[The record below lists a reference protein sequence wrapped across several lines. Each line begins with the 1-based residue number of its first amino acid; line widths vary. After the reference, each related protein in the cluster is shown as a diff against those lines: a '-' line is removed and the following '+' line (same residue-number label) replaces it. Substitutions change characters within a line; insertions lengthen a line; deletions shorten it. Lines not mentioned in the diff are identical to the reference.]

1 MRNSP
6 GIITA
11 NLACFFAMFI
21 WAFAFPASEVLLQ
34 TWGLM
39 SLILARTVL
48 AVGTLTVIWL
58 WVDGFANLKSAPWF
72 HGLKIGGIGFG
83 IGAILLLAGQKM
95 SDPVTPAI
103 AAAMMPIAGAAVEV
117 VLDKRVVKPH
127 LFGAILLAF
136 IGGILSGG
144 VNVNDITFGIG
155 ALFCVLAIVLFAWVT
170 HATTCELNS
179 LSPIGQTAITLIGCL
194 TVVFL
199 AYIGSVIIGLKES
212 HIGLTGTREIT
223 LLIIMA
229 VASIALAQLL
239 WIWGAGGLGILLASL
254 HMNIAPFYVMAI
266 VVVFMGEQW
275 NWSQA
280 FGAALVGFAVLIAQS
295 KHLNRLSANKVHSK

>member
-1 MRNSP
+1 MTNSP

-11 NLACFFAMFI
+11 NLACFVAMFM

-34 TWGLM
+34 TWGVM
-39 SLILARTVL
+39 ALILVRTIL
-48 AVGTLTVIWL
+48 AVSTLTVIWL
-58 WVDGFANLKSAPWF
+58 WVDGFSKLRLAPWF

-83 IGAILLLAGQKM
+83 IGAILLLVGQKM

-117 VLDKRVVKPH
+117 VLDKRMLKLH
-127 LFGAILLAF
+127 LIVAIVLAF
-136 IGGILSGG
+136 IGGIFAGG
-144 VNVNDITFGIG
+144 VNLNDVTFGIG
-155 ALFCVLAIVLFAWVT
+155 ALFCVIAIVLFAWVT
-170 HATTCELNS
+170 HATTNDLKL

-194 TVVFL
+194 TVVFV
-199 AYIGSVIIGLKES
+199 AYIVSVIIGVKEY
-212 HIGLTGTREIT
+212 HIGLTGVTEIT
-223 LLIIMA
+223 LLIVMA

-266 VVVFMGEQW
+266 VVIFMGDQW

-280 FGAALVGFAVLIAQS
+280 LGAALVGIAVLIAQS
-295 KHLNRLSANKVHSK
+295 KQFNKFSTDKV

>member
-1 MRNSP
+1 MTNSP

-11 NLACFFAMFI
+11 NLACFVAMFM

-34 TWGLM
+34 TWGVM
-39 SLILARTVL
+39 ALILVRTIL
-48 AVGTLTVIWL
+48 AASTLTVIWL
-58 WVDGFANLKSAPWF
+58 WVDGFSKLRLAPWF

-83 IGAILLLAGQKM
+83 IGAILLLVGQKM

-117 VLDKRVVKPH
+117 VLDKRMLKLH
-127 LFGAILLAF
+127 LIVAIVLAF
-136 IGGILSGG
+136 IGGIFAGG
-144 VNVNDITFGIG
+144 VNLNDVTFGIG
-155 ALFCVLAIVLFAWVT
+155 ALFCVIAIVLFAWVT
-170 HATTCELNS
+170 HATTNDLKL

-194 TVVFL
+194 TVVFV
-199 AYIGSVIIGLKES
+199 AYIVSVIIGVKEY
-212 HIGLTGTREIT
+212 HIGLTGVTETT
-223 LLIIMA
+223 LLMVMA

-266 VVVFMGEQW
+266 VVIFMGDQW

-280 FGAALVGFAVLIAQS
+280 LGAALVGIAVLIAQS
-295 KHLNRLSANKVHSK
+295 KQFNKFSTDKV

>member
-1 MRNSP
+1 MTKSP

-11 NLACFFAMFI
+11 NLACFVAMFM

-34 TWGLM
+34 TWGVM
-39 SLILARTVL
+39 ALILVRTIL
-48 AVGTLTVIWL
+48 AVSTLTVIWL
-58 WVDGFANLKSAPWF
+58 WVDGFSKLRLAPWF

-83 IGAILLLAGQKM
+83 IGAILLLVGQKM

-117 VLDKRVVKPH
+117 VLDKRMLKLH
-127 LFGAILLAF
+127 LIVAIVLAF
-136 IGGILSGG
+136 IGGIFAGG
-144 VNVNDITFGIG
+144 VNLNDVTFGIG
-155 ALFCVLAIVLFAWVT
+155 ALFCVIAIVLFAWVT
-170 HATTCELNS
+170 HATTNDLKL

-194 TVVFL
+194 TVVL
-199 AYIGSVIIGLKES
+199 VAYIVSVIIGVKEY
-212 HIGLTGTREIT
+212 HIGLTGVTETT
-223 LLIIMA
+223 LLMVMA

-266 VVVFMGEQW
+266 VVIFMGDQW

-280 FGAALVGFAVLIAQS
+280 LGAALVGIAVLIAQS
-295 KHLNRLSANKVHSK
+295 KQFNKFSTDKE

>member
-11 NLACFFAMFI
+11 NLACFLAMFM

-34 TWGLM
+34 SWGVVAL
-39 SLILARTVL
+39 LLARTVL
-48 AVGTLTVIWL
+48 AVCTLTIIWL
-58 WVDGFANLKSAPWF
+58 WIDGFQNIKSAPWF

-83 IGAILLLAGQKM
+83 VGAILLLVGQKM

-117 VLDKRVVKPH
+117 ILDKRVLKLH
-127 LFGAILLAF
+127 LMIAIILAF
-136 IGGILSGG
+136 VGGILAGG
-144 VNVNDITFGIG
+144 VNFNDATFGVG
-155 ALFCVLAIVLFAWVT
+155 ALFCLIAIMLFAWVT
-170 HATTCELNS
+170 HATTNDLKT
-179 LSPIGQTAITLIGCL
+179 LSPIGQTTITLIGSL
-194 TVVFL
+194 IVVTFAHVASL
-199 AYIGSVIIGLKES
+199 AFAIKGAQV
-212 HIGLTGTREIT
+212 GLTAPTELT
-223 LLIIMA
+223 LMIIMA

-239 WIWGAGGLGILLASL
+239 WIWGAGGLGILFASL

-275 NWSQA
+275 SCSQA
-280 FGAALVGFAVLIAQS
+280 FGAALVGIAVLIAQS
-295 KHLNRLSANKVHSK
+295 KQFTDFSTDINKV

>member
-1 MRNSP
+1 MTNSP

-11 NLACFFAMFI
+11 NLACFVAMFM

-34 TWGLM
+34 TWGVM
-39 SLILARTVL
+39 ALILVRTIL
-48 AVGTLTVIWL
+48 AVSTLTVIWL
-58 WVDGFANLKSAPWF
+58 WVDGFSKLRLAPWF

-83 IGAILLLAGQKM
+83 IGAILLLVGQKM

-117 VLDKRVVKPH
+117 VLDKRMLKLH
-127 LFGAILLAF
+127 LIVAIVLAF
-136 IGGILSGG
+136 IGGIFAGG
-144 VNVNDITFGIG
+144 VNLNDVTFGIG
-155 ALFCVLAIVLFAWVT
+155 ALFCVIAIVLFAWVT
-170 HATTCELNS
+170 HATTNDLKL

-194 TVVFL
+194 TVVFV
-199 AYIGSVIIGLKES
+199 AYIVSVIIGVKEY
-212 HIGLTGTREIT
+212 HIGLTGVTEIT
-223 LLIIMA
+223 LLMVMA

-266 VVVFMGEQW
+266 VVIFMGDQW

-280 FGAALVGFAVLIAQS
+280 LGAALVGIAVLIAQS
-295 KHLNRLSANKVHSK
+295 KQFNKFSTDKV

>member
-1 MRNSP
+1 MTNSP

-11 NLACFFAMFI
+11 NLACFVAMFM

-34 TWGLM
+34 TWGVM
-39 SLILARTVL
+39 ALILVRTIL
-48 AVGTLTVIWL
+48 AVSTLTVIWL
-58 WVDGFANLKSAPWF
+58 WVDGFSKLRLAPWF

-83 IGAILLLAGQKM
+83 IGAILLLVGQKM

-117 VLDKRVVKPH
+117 VLDKRMLKLH
-127 LFGAILLAF
+127 LIVAIVLAF
-136 IGGILSGG
+136 IGGIFAGG
-144 VNVNDITFGIG
+144 VNLNDVTFGIG

-170 HATTCELNS
+170 HATTNDLKL

-194 TVVFL
+194 TVVL
-199 AYIGSVIIGLKES
+199 VAYIVSVIIGVKEY
-212 HIGLTGTREIT
+212 HIGLTGVTEIT
-223 LLIIMA
+223 LLIVMA

-239 WIWGAGGLGILLASL
+239 WIWGAGGLGVLLASL

-266 VVVFMGEQW
+266 LVIFMGEKW

-280 FGAALVGFAVLIAQS
+280 FGAALVGIAVLIAQS
-295 KHLNRLSANKVHSK
+295 KQFNKFFTDKV

>member
-1 MRNSP
+1 MTNSP

-11 NLACFFAMFI
+11 NLACFVAMFM

-34 TWGLM
+34 TWGVM
-39 SLILARTVL
+39 ALILVRTIL
-48 AVGTLTVIWL
+48 AVSTLTVIWL
-58 WVDGFANLKSAPWF
+58 WVDGFSKLRLAPWF

-83 IGAILLLAGQKM
+83 IGAILLLVGQKM

-117 VLDKRVVKPH
+117 VLDKRMLKLH
-127 LFGAILLAF
+127 LIVAIVLAF
-136 IGGILSGG
+136 IGGIFAGG
-144 VNVNDITFGIG
+144 VNLNDVTFGIG
-155 ALFCVLAIVLFAWVT
+155 ALFCVIAIVLFAWVT
-170 HATTCELNS
+170 HATTNDLKL

-194 TVVFL
+194 TVVL
-199 AYIGSVIIGLKES
+199 VAYIVSVIIGVKEY
-212 HIGLTGTREIT
+212 HIGLTGVTEIT
-223 LLIIMA
+223 LLIVMA
-229 VASIALAQLL
+229 VASIALARLL

-266 VVVFMGEQW
+266 VVIFMGDQW

-280 FGAALVGFAVLIAQS
+280 LGAALVGIAVLIAQS
-295 KHLNRLSANKVHSK
+295 KQFNKFSTDKV

>member
-1 MRNSP
+1 MQNSP
-6 GIITA
+6 GIVTA
-11 NLACFFAMFI
+11 NLACFVAMFM

-34 TWGLM
+34 TWGVM
-39 SLILARTVL
+39 ALILARTML

-72 HGLKIGGIGFG
+72 HGLKIGGTGFG
-83 IGAILLLAGQKM
+83 FGAILLLVGQKM

-117 VLDKRVVKPH
+117 VLDKRVLKPH
-127 LFGAILLAF
+127 LIMVIVLAF
-136 IGGILSGG
+136 IGGIFSGG
-144 VNVNDITFGIG
+144 VNLNDVTFGIG

-170 HATTCELNS
+170 HATTRDLKL

-194 TVVFL
+194 TVVL
-199 AYIGSVIIGLKES
+199 VAYLGSIIIGIAES
-212 HIGLTGTREIT
+212 HIGLTGPREIT
-223 LLIIMA
+223 LLIVMA

-280 FGAALVGFAVLIAQS
+280 FGAILVGIAVIIAQS
-295 KHLNRLSANKVHSK
+295 KQFNKVSTDKVPCK

>member
-1 MRNSP
+1 MTNSP

-11 NLACFFAMFI
+11 NLACFAAMFM

-34 TWGLM
+34 TWGVM
-39 SLILARTVL
+39 ALILVRTIL
-48 AVGTLTVIWL
+48 AASTLTVIWL
-58 WVDGFANLKSAPWF
+58 WVDGFSKLRLAPWF
-72 HGLKIGGIGFG
+72 HGLKIGGMGFG
-83 IGAILLLAGQKM
+83 IGAILLLVGQKM

-117 VLDKRVVKPH
+117 VLDKRMLKLH
-127 LFGAILLAF
+127 LIVAIVLAF
-136 IGGILSGG
+136 IGGIFAGG
-144 VNVNDITFGIG
+144 VNLNDVTFGIG
-155 ALFCVLAIVLFAWVT
+155 ALFCVIAIVLFAWVT
-170 HATTCELNS
+170 HATTNDLKL

-194 TVVFL
+194 TVVL
-199 AYIGSVIIGLKES
+199 VAYIVSVIIGVKEY
-212 HIGLTGTREIT
+212 HIGLTGVTEIT
-223 LLIIMA
+223 LLMVMA

-266 VVVFMGEQW
+266 VVIFMGDQW

-280 FGAALVGFAVLIAQS
+280 LGAALVGIAVLIAQS
-295 KHLNRLSANKVHSK
+295 KQFNKFSTDKE

>member
-11 NLACFFAMFI
+11 NLACFLAMFM

-34 TWGLM
+34 TWGVLA
-39 SLILARTVL
+39 LLLARTVL
-48 AVGTLTVIWL
+48 AVGTLTLIWL
-58 WVDGFANLKSAPWF
+58 WTDGIENMKSAPKF

-83 IGAILLLAGQKM
+83 IGAILLLVGQKM

-117 VLDKRVVKPH
+117 VLEKRVLKLH
-127 LFGAILLAF
+127 LIIAIILAF
-136 IGGILSGG
+136 IGGIFAGG
-144 VNVNDITFGIG
+144 VNFNDATFGGVG
-155 ALFCVLAIVLFAWVT
+155 ALFCLIAIVLFAWVT
-170 HATTCELNS
+170 HATTNDLKS
-179 LSPIGQTAITLIGCL
+179 LSPIGQTTITLIGSLIVVTAAYVACL
-194 TVVFL
+194 TVGIRG
-199 AYIGSVIIGLKES
+199 A
-212 HIGLTGTREIT
+212 HMGLTGANELT
-223 LLIIMA
+223 LLVIMA

-239 WIWGAGGLGILLASL
+239 WIWGAGGLGILFASL

-280 FGAALVGFAVLIAQS
+280 FGAALVGIAVLIAQS
-295 KHLNRLSANKVHSK
+295 SQFTEISTDINKV

>member
-1 MRNSP
+1 MTNSP

-11 NLACFFAMFI
+11 NLACFAAMFM

-34 TWGLM
+34 TWGVM
-39 SLILARTVL
+39 ALILVRTIL
-48 AVGTLTVIWL
+48 AVSTLTVIWL
-58 WVDGFANLKSAPWF
+58 WVDGFSKLRLAPWF
-72 HGLKIGGIGFG
+72 HGLKIGGMGFG
-83 IGAILLLAGQKM
+83 IGAILLLVGQKM

-117 VLDKRVVKPH
+117 VLDKRMLKLH
-127 LFGAILLAF
+127 LIVAIVLAF
-136 IGGILSGG
+136 IGGIFAGG
-144 VNVNDITFGIG
+144 VNLNDVTFGIG
-155 ALFCVLAIVLFAWVT
+155 ALFCVIAIVLFAWAT
-170 HATTCELNS
+170 HATTNDLKL

-194 TVVFL
+194 TVVL
-199 AYIGSVIIGLKES
+199 VAYIVSVIIGVKEY
-212 HIGLTGTREIT
+212 HIGLTGVTEIT
-223 LLIIMA
+223 LLMVMA

-266 VVVFMGEQW
+266 VVIFMGDQW

-280 FGAALVGFAVLIAQS
+280 LGAALVGIAVLIAQS
-295 KHLNRLSANKVHSK
+295 KQFNKFSTDKV

>member
-1 MRNSP
+1 MQNSP
-6 GIITA
+6 GIVTA
-11 NLACFFAMFI
+11 NLACFIAMFM

-34 TWGLM
+34 TWGVM
-39 SLILARTVL
+39 ALILARTML

-72 HGLKIGGIGFG
+72 HGLKIGGTGFG
-83 IGAILLLAGQKM
+83 FGAILLLVGQKM

-117 VLDKRVVKPH
+117 VLDKRVLKPH
-127 LFGAILLAF
+127 LIAAIVLAF
-136 IGGILSGG
+136 IGGIFSGG
-144 VNVNDITFGIG
+144 VNLNDVTFGIG

-170 HATTCELNS
+170 HATTRDLKL

-194 TVVFL
+194 TVVL
-199 AYIGSVIIGLKES
+199 VAYLGSIIIGIAES
-212 HIGLTGTREIT
+212 HIGLTGPREIT
-223 LLIIMA
+223 LLIVMA

-280 FGAALVGFAVLIAQS
+280 FGAILVGIAVIIAQS
-295 KHLNRLSANKVHSK
+295 KQFNKVSTDKVPCK

>member
-1 MRNSP
+1 MTNSP

-11 NLACFFAMFI
+11 NLACFVAMFM

-34 TWGLM
+34 TWGVM
-39 SLILARTVL
+39 ALILVRTIL
-48 AVGTLTVIWL
+48 AVSTLTVIWL
-58 WVDGFANLKSAPWF
+58 WVDGFSKLRLAPWF

-83 IGAILLLAGQKM
+83 IGAILLLVGQKM

-117 VLDKRVVKPH
+117 VLDKRMLKLH
-127 LFGAILLAF
+127 LIVAIVLAF
-136 IGGILSGG
+136 IGGIFAGG
-144 VNVNDITFGIG
+144 VNLNDVTFGIG
-155 ALFCVLAIVLFAWVT
+155 ALFCVIAIVLFAWVT
-170 HATTCELNS
+170 HATTNDLKL

-194 TVVFL
+194 TVVLL
-199 AYIGSVIIGLKES
+199 AYIVSVIIGVKEY
-212 HIGLTGTREIT
+212 HIGLTGVTEIT
-223 LLIIMA
+223 LLMVMA

-266 VVVFMGEQW
+266 VVIFMGDQW

-280 FGAALVGFAVLIAQS
+280 LGAALVGIAVLIAQS
-295 KHLNRLSANKVHSK
+295 KQFNKFSTDKV

>member
-1 MRNSP
+1 MTNSP

-11 NLACFFAMFI
+11 NLACFVAMFM

-34 TWGLM
+34 TWGVM
-39 SLILARTVL
+39 ALILVRTIL
-48 AVGTLTVIWL
+48 AVSTLTVIWL
-58 WVDGFANLKSAPWF
+58 WVDGFSKLRLAPWF

-83 IGAILLLAGQKM
+83 IGAILLLVGQKM

-117 VLDKRVVKPH
+117 VLDKRMLNLH
-127 LFGAILLAF
+127 LIVAIVLAF
-136 IGGILSGG
+136 IGGIFAGG
-144 VNVNDITFGIG
+144 VNLNDVTFGIG
-155 ALFCVLAIVLFAWVT
+155 ALFCVIAIVLFAWVT
-170 HATTCELNS
+170 HATTNDLKL

-194 TVVFL
+194 TVVL
-199 AYIGSVIIGLKES
+199 VAYIVSVIIGVKEY
-212 HIGLTGTREIT
+212 HIGLTGVTETT
-223 LLIIMA
+223 LLMVMA

-266 VVVFMGEQW
+266 VVIFMGDQW

-280 FGAALVGFAVLIAQS
+280 LGAALVGIAVLIAQS
-295 KHLNRLSANKVHSK
+295 KQFNKFSTDKV

>member
-11 NLACFFAMFI
+11 NLACFLAMFM

-34 TWGLM
+34 SWGVVAL
-39 SLILARTVL
+39 LLARTVL
-48 AVGTLTVIWL
+48 AVGTLTIIWL
-58 WVDGFANLKSAPWF
+58 WIDGFENIKSAPWL

-83 IGAILLLAGQKM
+83 IGAILLLVGQKM

-117 VLDKRVVKPH
+117 VLEKRVLKLH
-127 LFGAILLAF
+127 LIIAIILAF
-136 IGGILSGG
+136 IGGILAGG
-144 VNVNDITFGIG
+144 VNFNDVSFGLG
-155 ALFCVLAIVLFAWVT
+155 ALFCLIAIVLFAWVT
-170 HATTCELNS
+170 HATTNDLKS
-179 LSPIGQTAITLIGCL
+179 LSPIGQTTITLIGSFIVVAAAYVACL
-194 TVVFL
+194 TVG
-199 AYIGSVIIGLKES
+199 IKEA
-212 HIGLTGTREIT
+212 HVGLTGATELT

-239 WIWGAGGLGILLASL
+239 WIWGAGGLGILFASL

-266 VVVFMGEQW
+266 VVVFMGEHW

-280 FGAALVGFAVLIAQS
+280 FGAALVGTAVLIAQS
-295 KHLNRLSANKVHSK
+295 RQFTEVSTDINKA